1 MKAIIIGASGLVGKE
16 LVQLLLMD
24 EKFTEVTVFGRR
36 SLGVDHAKLKEHI
49 INFDNPDEWKH
60 LVTGDVFFSTLG
72 TTIKQAGSEEA
83 QYKVDHTYQYE
94 FAKAASKNG
103 VPNYV
108 LVSAMGADT
117 KSRFFYSRMKGELE
131 QNVVNLDF
139 SSIHIIQP
147 GLLHGERNES
157 RFGETFAYFALKT
170 VNALGLFK
178 KYRPIH
184 GETVAR
190 AMINAALSFK
200 RGTHTYTLEAV
211 FDLSEQ

>member
-1 MKAIIIGASGLVGKE
+1 MKAIIIGATGLVGKE

-36 SLGVDHAKLKEHI
+36 SLGLNHAKLKEHI

-83 QYKVDHTYQYE
+83 QYKVDHTYQFE
-94 FAKAASKNG
+94 FAKAAAENRI
-103 VPNYV
+103 PNYV
-108 LVSAMGADT
+108 LISAAGADP

-131 QNVVNLDF
+131 QDIKKLDF

-147 GLLHGERNES
+147 GLLHGERNEN
-157 RFGETFAYFALKT
+157 RFGETFAYYALKT
-170 VNALGLFK
+170 VNAVGLFK

-184 GETVAR
+184 GKTVAQ
-190 AMINAALSFK
+190 AMINAALSSK
-200 RGTHTYTLEAV
+200 KGAHTYTLKDV
-211 FDLSEQ
+211 FDLSEK